1 LTTIKATYKKVVH
14 GYMSNKSAKAQTK
27 RKLREQGKKQSKEF

>member
-1 LTTIKATYKKVVH
+1 MKATYKKIVH

-27 RKLREQGKKQSKEF
+27 RKLREQGKKQAKIF